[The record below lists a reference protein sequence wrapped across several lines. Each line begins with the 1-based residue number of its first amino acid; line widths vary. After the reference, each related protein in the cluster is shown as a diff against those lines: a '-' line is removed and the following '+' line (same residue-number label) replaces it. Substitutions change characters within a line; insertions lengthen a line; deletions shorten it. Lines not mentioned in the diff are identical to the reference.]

1 MSGMVIIFLFL
12 DFKFFLLVLYIC
24 SIHSKTDVITSKTIF
39 DSQPASNCVHST
51 TSVRNLT
58 IEEQEIEP
66 EDTHTCDAG
75 SSESLSSAVTS
86 SIDSRKIN
94 PILDHGKVGTN
105 SVVPSVVNP
114 MLSSENVEDEEESE
128 DDFEIVEASHLTN
141 QTTDKRRTLGT
152 TLSSTRKIEDK
163 VQEDNIQ
170 DKISVG
176 GRKSH
181 LSKTDKREMADETKL
196 NKKVSKDLQKPDN
209 KNQRSGVNV
218 QDKENTEL
226 KSDNSNRKSSVAA
239 DEDHTSFNQKSSG
252 KMLSNSFGAA
262 SVRPNLRT
270 SLKML
275 SGEDQAV
282 TNQNSSRKMSSNE
295 QSASVRSNRRTSRKM
310 LFGED
315 QAVTNQNSSRKM
327 SSNEQSASVRSN
339 RRTSRKMLF
348 GEDQAVTNQ
357 NSSRKMSSNEQSA
370 SVRSNRRTSRKMLF
384 GEDQAVTNQ
393 NSSRK
398 MSSNEQSASVRS
410 NRRTSR
416 KMLFGEDQAVTNQNS
431 SCKMSS
437 NEQSASVRS
446 NRRTSRKM
454 TSADDSGSTNQRS
467 VNSNPDGESS
477 YRLQSVDG
485 LASTNQRASR
495 KMLSVAGQSS
505 SAHAGSNGTTSP
517 KMHSDDPDLS
527 NQTAPQKL
535 SSNNNRSATA
545 KGISQELNEDPASGH
560 QSEIN
565 EQSDDEILT
574 LQPKSSHVSRKS
586 SASNGTASFA
596 LPGGRRRLP
605 SKEISSHKMS
615 SGAGGTSSDWTT
627 CHKTTSG
634 EDNVESDHTP
644 GKLPPTGQNTVLPK
658 MNPSE
663 EPGDDVKVKFKGR
676 KSVALGRK
684 RKKNNPPKALK
695 IGTGAPAVKK
705 SRRGNVAKAAVDDD
719 ENSELV
725 RPRNSTAFQNG
736 EPCSDVDNNEE
747 IEEGQACVIPSSKS
761 VENNVSEMPSP
772 VPKES
777 SGHSKELGKTR
788 PRNSDSF
795 KVFKNRKRMNVIDS
809 ATATPD
815 ANAAISS
822 AAPNMIFS
830 RVGGDDEANMTETD
844 PRRDGTAL
852 VDISAIMPAPGTMK
866 NKRNC
871 ISTPVVVG
879 GDKKTTRRSNLVRS
893 VADNRR
899 SSNNRNPEGTYRIQF
914 RV

>member
-1 MSGMVIIFLFL
+1 MSGLVIISLFCN
-12 DFKFFLLVLYIC
+12 FTIFLLVFFLYIC
-24 SIHSKTDVITSKTIF
+24 SIHSKTDVITSKTIS

-58 IEEQEIEP
+58 IEEQEFEP

-86 SIDSRKIN
+86 SVDSRKIN
-94 PILDHGKVGTN
+94 PVLDHGKVGTN

-114 MLSSENVEDEEESE
+114 MLSSENVEDDEESE

-152 TLSSTRKIEDK
+152 TLSSTGKIKDK
-163 VQEDNIQ
+163 VQEASIQ
-170 DKISVG
+170 DKTSVDV
-176 GRKSH
+176 RKSH
-181 LSKTDKREMADETKL
+181 LSKSDKREMADETKL
-196 NKKVSKDLQKPDN
+196 NKKVSKVLQKPDN
-209 KNQRSGVNV
+209 KNQRSGVKV

-226 KSDNSNRKSSVAA
+226 KSDHSNRKSSVAS
-239 DEDHTSFNQKSSG
+239 DEDNTSSNQKSSG
-252 KMLSNSFGAA
+252 KKSSSSFGSA
-262 SVRPNLRT
+262 SVRPNRRT

-275 SGEDQAV
+275 SGEDQAVTNRNSSRRTSSNEQSASVRSENQAV

-310 LFGED
+310 
-315 QAVTNQNSSRKM
+315 S
-327 SSNEQSASVRSN
+327 
-339 RRTSRKMLF
+339 
-348 GEDQAVTNQ
+348 
-357 NSSRKMSSNEQSA
+357 
-370 SVRSNRRTSRKMLF
+370 
-384 GEDQAVTNQ
+384 
-393 NSSRK
+393 
-398 MSSNEQSASVRS
+398 
-410 NRRTSR
+410 
-416 KMLFGEDQAVTNQNS
+416 
-431 SCKMSS
+431 
-437 NEQSASVRS
+437 
-446 NRRTSRKM
+446 
-454 TSADDSGSTNQRS
+454 SADDSGSTNQRS

-485 LASTNQRASR
+485 LASTNRRASR

-527 NQTAPQKL
+527 NQIAPQKL
-535 SSNNNRSATA
+535 SSNNNRSAA
-545 KGISQELNEDPASGH
+545 AERISQVLNEDPASGH

-565 EQSDDEILT
+565 EESEDEILT

-586 SASNGTASFA
+586 SASNGTASLA

-605 SKEISSHKMS
+605 STEISSHKMS
-615 SGAGGTSSDWTT
+615 SVGGGTSSDWTT

-634 EDNVESDHTP
+634 EDNIESDYTP
-644 GKLPPTGQNTVLPK
+644 GKLPPTGQNTK
-658 MNPSE
+658 MNPSK
-663 EPGDDVKVKFKGR
+663 EPGDDVKVKSKGR
-676 KSVALGRK
+676 KSVALSRK

-719 ENSELV
+719 ENNELV
-725 RPRNSTAFQNG
+725 RPGNSSAFQNG
-736 EPCSDVDNNEE
+736 EPCSDVENNEE
-747 IEEGQACVIPSSKS
+747 IEEGRACLIPSSKS
-761 VENNVSEMPSP
+761 D
-772 VPKES
+772 
-777 SGHSKELGKTR
+777 GKAR

-795 KVFKNRKRMNVIDS
+795 KVFKSCKRMNVIDS

-822 AAPNMIFS
+822 AAPNMMFS
-830 RVGGDDEANMTETD
+830 RVGGDDEVNMTETD

-879 GDKKTTRRSNLVRS
+879 GDRKTTRRSNLVRS

-899 SSNNRNPEGTYRIQF
+899 ASNNRNPEGTYRIQF
-914 RV
+914 HV